1 MKRTFILP
9 VAALLVALPAVG
21 CGKVQARAEL
31 KKGNS
36 YYQQEQYAKA
46 LEYYQRGLEQDP
58 DATFAWRSLGLSALA
73 LYRPGDDSPKN
84 QQFGETATDAF
95 EKYLADYPED
105 EKVQEYLMSMYVNN
119 KQYDDALAYVDQQ
132 QAANPELA
140 GKFTQYKINILTQ
153 AGRLKQAYQMAQQLP
168 AGEQRANALASIG
181 QNIWDKSFRDPGTMP
196 IEARTE
202 LIDMGL
208 SALKQANEQK
218 KDYFEGLVYY
228 GLLLREKAKVET
240 DEAKKQELIQNAGE
254 YQRRALEARKKAT
267 AQQAA
272 AATTYPDRW

>member
-1 MKRTFILP
+1 MQRKMILP

-36 YYQQEQYAKA
+36 YYQQEQYARA

-95 EKYLADYPED
+95 EKYLADYPDD
-105 EKVQEYLMSMYVNN
+105 EKVEEYLMSMYVNN
-119 KQYDDALAYVDQQ
+119 KQFDDALAFVEQK
-132 QAANPELA
+132 QAERPEEA
-140 GKFTQYKINILTQ
+140 GKFTQYKINILMQ
-153 AGRLKQAYQMAQQLP
+153 AGRLKQAFQLAQQLQ
-168 AGEQRANALASIG
+168 GEQRATALHSIG
-181 QNIWDKSFRDPGTMP
+181 VSVWDKSFRDPGTMTL
-196 IEARTE
+196 EDRTA

-208 SALKQANEQK
+208 NSLKQAMDVK
-218 KDYFEGLVYY
+218 KDYAEAMIYY
-228 GLLLREKAKVET
+228 GLVLREKAKVET
-240 DEAKKQELIQNAGE
+240 DEFKKQEYLQTATE
-254 YQRRALEARKKAT
+254 YQTKALELRKKAA
-267 AQQAA
+267 AQQPAA
-272 AATTYPDRW
+272 ANT

>member
-1 MKRTFILP
+1 MQRTLILP

-36 YYQQEQYAKA
+36 YYQQEQYARA

-95 EKYLADYPED
+95 EKYLADYPDD
-105 EKVQEYLMSMYVNN
+105 EKVEEYLMSMYVNS
-119 KQYDDALAYVDQQ
+119 KQYDDALAFVEQK
-132 QAANPELA
+132 QAERPEEA
-140 GKFTQYKINILTQ
+140 GKFTQYKINILMQ
-153 AGRLKQAYQMAQQLP
+153 AGRRKQAFQLAQQLQ
-168 AGEQRANALASIG
+168 GEQRAAALHSIG
-181 QNIWDKSFRDPGTMP
+181 VSVWDKSFRDPGTMSF
-196 IEARTE
+196 EDRTA

-208 SALKQANEQK
+208 NALKQAIDLK
-218 KDYFEGLVYY
+218 KDYAEAMVYY
-228 GLLLREKAKVET
+228 GLVLREKAKVET
-240 DEAKKQELIQNAGE
+240 DEFKKQDYIQTATEWQNKANEL
-254 YQRRALEARKKAT
+254 RKKAA
-267 AQQAA
+267 AQQQSAA
-272 AATTYPDRW
+272 ANT

>member
-21 CGKVQARAEL
+21 CSKVQARAEL

-36 YYQQEQYAKA
+36 YYQQEQYSKA
-46 LEYYQRGLEQDP
+46 LDYYNRGLELDP
-58 DATFAWRSLGLSALA
+58 DATFAWRSVGLSALA

-84 QQFGETATDAF
+84 QQFGATATDAF
-95 EKYLADYPED
+95 EKYLADYPDD

-132 QAANPELA
+132 QAAYPEQA
-140 GKFTQYKINILTQ
+140 GKYTQYKINIMTQ
-153 AGRLKQAYQMAQQLP
+153 AGRLKQAYQMVQQLP
-168 AGEQRANALASIG
+168 DKEQRATALASIG

-196 IEARTE
+196 IEARAE

-208 SALKQANEQK
+208 EALKQANDIK
-218 KDYFEGLVYY
+218 KDYFEALIYY
-228 GLLLREKAKVET
+228 GLLLREKAKIEP
-240 DEAKKQELIQNAGE
+240 DDAKKQELIRVATE
-254 YQRRALEARKKAT
+254 YQQRAIAARKKAT
-267 AQQAA
+267 AQQTAA
-272 AATTYPDRW
+272 NT